1 MNKKLN
7 KEHKIIAFVGIYGSV
22 IIALTVESRIF
33 SVIIMIQA
41 IIYLCRYSYLVF
53 KK

>member
-1 MNKKLN
+1 MKEKLN
-7 KEHKIIAFVGIYGSV
+7 IQNKIIAFIGIYGSL
-22 IIALTVESRIF
+22 ILSLNMESKLF
-33 SVIIMIQA
+33 SVILTGQA